1 MQFPPTIG
9 VWSEESFFGCTKAP
23 SVIRQKTGSP
33 AGTVGERVGRG
44 KTSEDE
50 KAKYIR
56 RMFDA
61 IAPRYDLIN
70 GLISAGL
77 HRRWKQTTV
86 SVLQVP
92 VGGRALDLCCGT
104 GDLALLLARRVGAAG
119 RVVGVDIS
127 EEMLHVARHKAAASG
142 VGARTQFMLGDV
154 ERLALQD
161 GAFDVATVGFGVRN
175 TVHPEAALG
184 EIWRVLRPGGL
195 LAVLEFSTPRN
206 GLVRGPYDWYSFTLV
221 PWLGRLASRHSDA
234 YRYLPISIR
243 HWPHQEAFAEMMAGA
258 GFVGVQYQNLL
269 TGVAAIHVGG
279 RPLRSAGTVP
289 T

>member
-1 MQFPPTIG
+1 M
-9 VWSEESFFGCTKAP
+9 
-23 SVIRQKTGSP
+23 IRQKTGST
-33 AGTVGERVGRG
+33 AGTVGERVGHG
-44 KTSEDE
+44 ETSEDE

-77 HRRWKQTTV
+77 HQRWKQATV
-86 SVLQVP
+86 SFLRVP

-104 GDLALLLARRVGAAG
+104 GDLALLLARRVGAGG

-127 EEMLHVARHKAAASG
+127 EAMLDVARHKAAASG
-142 VGARTQFMLGDV
+142 LGARTQFILGDV
-154 ERLALQD
+154 ERLALRD

-175 TVHPEAALG
+175 TIHPEAALG
-184 EIWRVLRPGGL
+184 EICRVLRPGGR

-243 HWPHQEAFAEMMAGA
+243 HWPPQEAFAEMMAGA